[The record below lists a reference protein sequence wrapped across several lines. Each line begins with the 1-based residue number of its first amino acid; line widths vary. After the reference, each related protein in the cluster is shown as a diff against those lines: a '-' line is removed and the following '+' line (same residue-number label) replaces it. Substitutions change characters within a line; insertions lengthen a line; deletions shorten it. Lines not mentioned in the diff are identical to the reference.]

1 MYQVTN
7 AMYPVARCTLEA
19 EKEVLRMQR
28 GKVGHAGLLEV
39 RDSHCED
46 EQKTGRWDKWTQGRR
61 KAFRRDSNQECVL
74 CFPEHQARL
83 RE

>member
-7 AMYPVARCTLEA
+7 AMYPVARCALEA

-46 EQKTGRWDKWTQGRR
+46 EQKTGR
-61 KAFRRDSNQECVL
+61 
-74 CFPEHQARL
+74 
-83 RE
+83 